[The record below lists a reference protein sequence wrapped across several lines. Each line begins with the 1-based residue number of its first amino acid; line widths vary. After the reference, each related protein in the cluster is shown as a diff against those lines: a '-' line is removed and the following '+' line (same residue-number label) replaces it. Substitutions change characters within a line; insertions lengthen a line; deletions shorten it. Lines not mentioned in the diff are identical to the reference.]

1 MDCAYFL
8 MGYYKIYPKQNKYI
22 IDKIDEY
29 SSKTEKTLLDN
40 LEFMIYI
47 AGAYDKYKE
56 RQISVNTINNL
67 MNIEDD
73 ELRAVYYENIM
84 KHKYLKD
91 IYHYIYTNREE
102 ILKLSEQTKTFL
114 NLVYISGARFFN
126 CFNELNDF
134 IRTYKEKDYTE
145 YINSYMDGLIEC
157 YAEGFCKLR
166 PF

>member
-1 MDCAYFL
+1 
-8 MGYYKIYPKQNKYI
+8 
-22 IDKIDEY
+22 
-29 SSKTEKTLLDN
+29 
-40 LEFMIYI
+40 
-47 AGAYDKYKE
+47 
-56 RQISVNTINNL
+56 

-102 ILKLSEQTKTFL
+102 ILKLSDETKTFL

-145 YINSYMDGLIEC
+145 YINSYMDGLIKC
-157 YAEGFCKLR
+157 YAEGFCKVR

>member
-8 MGYYKIYPKQNKYI
+8 TGYYKIYPKQNKYI
-22 IDKIDEY
+22 IDKIEEY

-67 MNIEDD
+67 LNIEDD
-73 ELRAVYYENIM
+73 ELRSVYYENIM

-91 IYHYIYTNREE
+91 IYHYIYRSHNFY
-102 ILKLSEQTKTFL
+102 KVPQ
-114 NLVYISGARFFN
+114 VYF
-126 CFNELNDF
+126 
-134 IRTYKEKDYTE
+134 
-145 YINSYMDGLIEC
+145 
-157 YAEGFCKLR
+157 
-166 PF
+166 

>member
-22 IDKIDEY
+22 IDKIEEY

-91 IYHYIYTNREE
+91 IFHYIYTNREE
-102 ILKLSEQTKTFL
+102 ILNLRQEIKYYL
-114 NLVYISGARFFN
+114 NLVYISGIQIYS
-126 CFNELNDF
+126 CYKDLND
-134 IRTYKEKDYTE
+134 IIKSYKEKDYTGYDIT
-145 YINSYMDGLIEC
+145 YIDGLFEF
-157 YAEGFCKLR
+157 YGDYFSKVR